1 MFPLSIVC
9 YIILIAI
16 NSRRNIYTCIYFAQV
31 NFAQDYSKPVKNN
44 RLNTFVL
51 LAINMKFY
59 YRPISDCYACAHA
72 INCTFIFKYVTYD
85 HTSKICYLMEGVF
98 EVTQYPSCSSLLISL
113 FVYYTIDFQVTCLY
127 YREGNLGKG
136 GRVNNLFFHQPIT

>member
-1 MFPLSIVC
+1 
-9 YIILIAI
+9 
-16 NSRRNIYTCIYFAQV
+16 
-31 NFAQDYSKPVKNN
+31 
-44 RLNTFVL
+44 
-51 LAINMKFY
+51 MKFY

-85 HTSKICYLMEGVF
+85 HTSKIGYLMEGVF